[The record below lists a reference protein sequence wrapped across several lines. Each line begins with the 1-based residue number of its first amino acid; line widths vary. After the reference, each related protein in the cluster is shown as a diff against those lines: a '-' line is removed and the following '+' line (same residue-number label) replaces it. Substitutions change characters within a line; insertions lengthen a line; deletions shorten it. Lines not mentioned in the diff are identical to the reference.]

1 MPACCLLKGKELYS
15 FYHLFLLFKQLTNML
30 SPNKTI
36 EREKIALPTMQGI
49 TFVNPIEIIRCKAQ
63 GAYTTVYMKNRQ
75 LVISRNIKVLEEKFS
90 RYGFLRVHKS
100 HLINLAH
107 IARYIRGNGGI
118 AVLSDGS
125 EVEISKRRRESFLQ
139 ALT

>member
-1 MPACCLLKGKELYS
+1 M
-15 FYHLFLLFKQLTNML
+15 QQ
-30 SPNKTI
+30 PNKTI
-36 EREKIALPTMQGI
+36 EQPEKIALSTMQGI
-49 TFVNPIEIIRCKAQ
+49 TFVNPAEIIRCRAQ
-63 GAYTTVYMKNRQ
+63 GAYTTVYLQGRQ
-75 LVISRNIKVLEEKFS
+75 LIISRNIKVIEDQLT

-107 IARYIRGNGGI
+107 ITHYMRGNGGI

-125 EVEISKRRRESFLQ
+125 EVEISRRQREKFLQ